1 MKVKF
6 GVKYWVA
13 GALSAMALGMSA
25 QAMALPIML
34 EGAGGGGVN
43 PWALIA
49 NGGKNA
55 VTPAVFGT
63 YGSTNSGFNLYSAGV
78 NFSILNKAE
87 IYYDHQDFGLPGS
100 LSADLGT
107 NSIEQNIV
115 GAKYQVY
122 GGSGLIP
129 ALAVGFNY
137 HMTNKYIP
145 SILGVHHNGAD
156 FYVAATGIYPVAGSN
171 LLLDA
176 DLYVTK
182 SNYMG
187 LLGQGGPGKDSYHVE
202 GGASVGYF
210 LAKDVVLGAEVRTFP
225 TNNLTPDNGALG
237 AGSDFRQSNWYDG
250 FIAYMPSPH
259 LSVVAA
265 FLDLGNLVNAPNA
278 PHPSYNANQNGFY
291 LNVNGSF

>member
-13 GALSAMALGMSA
+13 GAVSAMALGISA

-49 NGGKNA
+49 NGGKNV

-63 YGSTNSGFNLYSAGV
+63 YVTTRNYNLYSAGV

-87 IYYDHQDFGLPGS
+87 IYYDHQYLGLPGS
-100 LSADLGT
+100 LSAALAT
-107 NSIEQNIV
+107 NSIEQNII
-115 GAKYQVY
+115 GAKFQAY

-129 ALAVGFNY
+129 AIAVGINY
-137 HMTNKYIP
+137 HMTNKYVP
-145 SILGVHHNGAD
+145 KILGVHHNGAD

-187 LLGQGGPGKDSYHVE
+187 LLGQGGPKQNSYHVE
-202 GGASVGYF
+202 GGASIGYF
-210 LAKDVVLGAEVRTFP
+210 LAKDVVLGAELRTFP

-237 AGSDFRQSNWYDG
+237 AGNSFKQSAWYDG
-250 FIAYMPSPH
+250 YIAYMPNPH

-265 FLDLGNLVNAPNA
+265 FVDLGNMVDA
-278 PHPSYNANQNGFY
+278 PHIKSYNANQNGFY
-291 LNVNGSF
+291 LNLNGSF